1 MLTGQTVLFILVF
14 RVLTACYLMLID
26 GDWSVISKP
35 ALFLC
40 FVAQDCL
47 QCMQSGSE
55 LIKVRSNSRQY
66 HRIFTL
72 NPDMTEIRWQPTSKK
87 PHKARSKYAQV
98 YSKPNNTIGLRYK
111 SYIIHVCNAGSSH
124 LVSHRSRHNAW
135 IKPLVWVSA
144 SFISSCLFNPPLL
157 NQPLLFIPPPSKKN
171 QNIQIT
177 RKKKC
182 VLEDILIVFFA
193 CENLKIL
200 WYPYLFVCNL

>member
-1 MLTGQTVLFILVF
+1 M
-14 RVLTACYLMLID
+14 
-26 GDWSVISKP
+26 
-35 ALFLC
+35 C

-135 IKPLVWVSA
+135 IKPWSG
-144 SFISSCLFNPPLL
+144 CLFPSFHLVCLILPFWINLSSLYPHPP
-157 NQPLLFIPPPSKKN
+157 KKK

-182 VLEDILIVFFA
+182 VLEDILIAFFA

>member
-1 MLTGQTVLFILVF
+1 
-14 RVLTACYLMLID
+14 
-26 GDWSVISKP
+26 
-35 ALFLC
+35 
-40 FVAQDCL
+40 
-47 QCMQSGSE
+47 MQSGSE

-87 PHKARSKYAQV
+87 PHKARSKY
-98 YSKPNNTIGLRYK
+98 SKPNNTIGLRYK
-111 SYIIHVCNAGSSH
+111 SHIIHVCNAGSSH

-157 NQPLLFIPPPSKKN
+157 NQPLLFIPPPYKKN

-182 VLEDILIVFFA
+182 VLEDILIIFFA

-200 WYPYLFVCNL
+200 CLYAISSHNIPVHVHVVVKYC

>member
-1 MLTGQTVLFILVF
+1 
-14 RVLTACYLMLID
+14 
-26 GDWSVISKP
+26 
-35 ALFLC
+35 
-40 FVAQDCL
+40 
-47 QCMQSGSE
+47 MQSGSE

-111 SYIIHVCNAGSSH
+111 SYIIHVCNAGSQH
-124 LVSHRSRHNAW
+124 LVGHKSRPNAW

-144 SFISSCLFNPPLL
+144 TFISSCLFNPPLL
-157 NQPLLFIPPPSKKN
+157 NQPLLFIPPPYKKN

-182 VLEDILIVFFA
+182 VLQDIVF
-193 CENLKIL
+193 CMWKLED
-200 WYPYLFVCNL
+200 FVIPIFICMQL

>member
-1 MLTGQTVLFILVF
+1 
-14 RVLTACYLMLID
+14 
-26 GDWSVISKP
+26 
-35 ALFLC
+35 
-40 FVAQDCL
+40 
-47 QCMQSGSE
+47 MQSGSE

-157 NQPLLFIPPPSKKN
+157 NQPLLFIPPPSKK
-171 QNIQIT
+171 
-177 RKKKC
+177 KKKHTDHK
-182 VLEDILIVFFA
+182 EKEMYAWGYILIVFFA